1 MFPLGVIV
9 FFLGY
14 AFLYT
19 GTANM
24 LNGGQGPKLAESLGF
39 PQPVAPPSQKPN
51 LMGQPPSGV
60 GFASGKNQTGGSV
73 QEPGVGVIG
82 GG

>member
-1 MFPLGVIV
+1 MFPIGVALM
-9 FFLGY
+9 FLGY

-19 GTANM
+19 GTANV
-24 LNGGQGPKLAESLGF
+24 LNGGQGPKLFESLGF

-60 GFASGKNQTGGSV
+60 GAGGGGS
-73 QEPGVGVIG
+73 G
-82 GG
+82 GGSF